1 MVSFLMKKLLL
12 SAAAGIAVL
21 STVNVHAQAPVP
33 PPVQSQTGEP
43 TKADKPGKGDK
54 AAKGK
59 ERLDKLKTDLAL
71 TDDQAK
77 KVQDV
82 MMEQREKMKGMKD
95 DTALTKE
102 QKMENMKAGRAE
114 VDAKISALLTPEQK
128 AKWDAMKK
136 DRPAKPEKPA
146 AQ

>member
-1 MVSFLMKKLLL
+1 MKKLFL
-12 SAAAGIAVL
+12 SAVVGIATF
-21 STVNVHAQAPVP
+21 STVSLHAQAPVP

-43 TKADKPGKGDK
+43 TKGGGKGGDK

-59 ERLDKLKTDLAL
+59 EKLDKLKTDLSL

-77 KVQDV
+77 KVQDI

-102 QKMENMKAGRAE
+102 QKMEKMKAGRAE

>member
-1 MVSFLMKKLLL
+1 MKKLLL
-12 SAAAGIAVL
+12 SAVAGLATLSAVNL
-21 STVNVHAQAPVP
+21 HAQAPVP
-33 PPVQSQTGEP
+33 PPVQSQAGEP
-43 TKADKPGKGDK
+43 EKGGKGGDK

-59 ERLDKLKTDLAL
+59 EKFEKLKTDLSL

-95 DTALTKE
+95 DTTLTPDQKKE
-102 QKMENMKAGRAE
+102 KMKAGRAE

-136 DRPAKPEKPA
+136 NRPGKPE
-146 AQ
+146 